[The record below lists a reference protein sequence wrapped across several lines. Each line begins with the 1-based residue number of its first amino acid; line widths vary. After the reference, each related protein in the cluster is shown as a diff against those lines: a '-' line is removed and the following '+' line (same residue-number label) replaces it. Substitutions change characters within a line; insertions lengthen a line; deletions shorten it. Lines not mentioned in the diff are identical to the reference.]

1 MNYAFGDKM
10 TLEYLITTLQANRTI
25 LRGEYC
31 VKSLKVFGSYAS
43 NLQTEDSDIDFLVD
57 FTPEVSDIFEA
68 KYCLREY
75 LQSLFHKEIDLA
87 RSKYL
92 KPYVRNEIVKSA
104 RYAI

>member
-1 MNYAFGDKM
+1 M
-10 TLEYLITTLQANRTI
+10 TLEYLIATLQANRTI
-25 LRGEYC
+25 LKEEYC
-31 VKSLKVFGSYAS
+31 VNSLQVFGSYAS

-57 FTPEVSDIFEA
+57 FNPDVTDIFEA
-68 KYCLREY
+68 KYSLREF

>member
-1 MNYAFGDKM
+1 M
-10 TLEYLITTLQANRTI
+10 TLEYLIATLQANRTI
-25 LRGEYC
+25 LKEEYC
-31 VKSLKVFGSYAS
+31 VKSLQIFGSYAS

-68 KYCLREY
+68 KYCLKEF

-87 RSKYL
+87 RRKYL
-92 KPYVRNEIVKSA
+92 KPYIKNEIVQSA